1 MCYLPLGTEKT
12 TESLGISLSQPT
24 GEVLLPLAAWLQ
36 KCWDVWTL
44 LSLRKS
50 RRWDATDHDSTM
62 HEYRGLSKER
72 VHWQVVASWM
82 RVGWACVKLLQF
94 CHSLQPYGLW
104 CILLILIKSSAFSLF
119 LNIAK
124 MKFANIW
131 FGLMIYALVFL
142 FIKFSSVAQLC
153 PSLCDPMYCSTPG
166 FPVHHQVLEL
176 T

>member
-62 HEYRGLSKER
+62 HEHRGLSKER
-72 VHWQVVASWM
+72 VH
-82 RVGWACVKLLQF
+82 
-94 CHSLQPYGLW
+94 
-104 CILLILIKSSAFSLF
+104 
-119 LNIAK
+119 
-124 MKFANIW
+124 
-131 FGLMIYALVFL
+131 
-142 FIKFSSVAQLC
+142 
-153 PSLCDPMYCSTPG
+153 
-166 FPVHHQVLEL
+166 
-176 T
+176 